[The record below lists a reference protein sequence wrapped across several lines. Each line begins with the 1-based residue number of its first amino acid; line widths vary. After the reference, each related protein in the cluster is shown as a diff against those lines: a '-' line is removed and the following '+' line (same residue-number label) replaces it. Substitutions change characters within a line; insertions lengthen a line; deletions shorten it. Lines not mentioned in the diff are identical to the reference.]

1 MRELD
6 LNELMDVKGKIVPAL
21 TTVLA
26 AGAIALI
33 TIAVYKLYKSS
44 KGKLKLSNN
53 YGIEWE

>member
-1 MRELD
+1 MKGLSLKELD
-6 LNELMDVKGKIVPAL
+6 EVKGKVVPAL

-26 AGAIALI
+26 AGAISLI
-33 TIAVYKLYKSS
+33 AIAVYKLYKST

>member
-1 MRELD
+1 MKELT
-6 LNELMDVKGKIVPAL
+6 ELEMSDVKGKVVPAL

-33 TIAVYKLYKSS
+33 TIAVYKLYKST

>member
-1 MRELD
+1 MIELKD
-6 LNELMDVKGKIVPAL
+6 EEISNIEGYVVPAL

-33 TIAVYKLYKSS
+33 AIAVYKLYKST

>member
-1 MRELD
+1 MKELSA
-6 LNELMDVKGKIVPAL
+6 LEMNEVKGKVVPAL

-33 TIAVYKLYKSS
+33 TIAVYKLYKST

>member
-1 MRELD
+1 MEELTIS
-6 LNELMDVKGKIVPAL
+6 ELSNVKGKVVPAL

-33 TIAVYKLYKSS
+33 TIAVYKLYKST

-53 YGIEWE
+53 YGIEWQ